1 MKENN
6 KGLKFY
12 DNLDL
17 SANQNEK
24 ELLDVYKK
32 WASIYDKDNDD
43 LLGTVSQPNSVQ
55 IFHKYIVDKNQKIID
70 VGCGTGLVGL
80 ELQKLGYTNFDGIDI
95 SKDMIDIA
103 IDRGYQTLFLGNLN
117 AKRDWGYAP
126 EFVEGMWMM
135 MQQDTPDDWVLAT
148 GEAHSVKEFLEEAFN
163 QVNLNWEDY
172 VEISERHFR
181 PNEVE
186 HLLGDASKAKKEL
199 GWSPETSFDQLVEEM
214 IDYDLKLA
222 KQEMSTDKSF
232 SYF

>member
-17 SANQNEK
+17 SASQNEE

-103 IDRGYQTLFLGNLN
+103 IGRGYQELFLGNLN
-117 AKRDWGYAP
+117 DSLPIESGSYDAALCVGVFTHGHVGPSR
-126 EFVEGMWMM
+126 
-135 MQQDTPDDWVLAT
+135 
-148 GEAHSVKEFLEEAFN
+148 LEELSRIVKSDGLVCFT
-163 QVNLNWEDY
+163 VNEDVY
-172 VEISERHFR
+172 ESYGFDKAMQKL
-181 PNEVE
+181 EVE
-186 HLLGDASKAKKEL
+186 NVWKLLEFKKQDYMKKKNVMGFYCVAK
-199 GWSPETSFDQLVEEM
+199 VN
-214 IDYDLKLA
+214 
-222 KQEMSTDKSF
+222 
-232 SYF
+232 

>member
-17 SANQNEK
+17 SASQNEE

-32 WASIYDKDNDD
+32 WASIYDKDNYD

-103 IDRGYQTLFLGNLN
+103 IDRGYKALFLGNLN
-117 AKRDWGYAP
+117 DSLPIESDSYDAALCVGVFTHGHVGPGRLKELSRI
-126 EFVEGMWMM
+126 
-135 MQQDTPDDWVLAT
+135 
-148 GEAHSVKEFLEEAFN
+148 VKSDGLVCFTINENVYESYGFDKVIQKL
-163 QVNLNWEDY
+163 
-172 VEISERHFR
+172 
-181 PNEVE
+181 EVE
-186 HLLGDASKAKKEL
+186 NVWKLLEFRKQDYMTKKNVKGFYCVAK
-199 GWSPETSFDQLVEEM
+199 VN
-214 IDYDLKLA
+214 
-222 KQEMSTDKSF
+222 
-232 SYF
+232 

>member
-1 MKENN
+1 MKEGN

-17 SANQNEK
+17 SASQNEE

-32 WASIYDKDNDD
+32 WASIYDKDNND

-103 IDRGYQTLFLGNLN
+103 IDRGYQELFLGNLN
-117 AKRDWGYAP
+117 DSLPLENDSYDAALCVGVFTHGHVGPSRLKELSRI
-126 EFVEGMWMM
+126 
-135 MQQDTPDDWVLAT
+135 
-148 GEAHSVKEFLEEAFN
+148 VKSDGLVCFT
-163 QVNLNWEDY
+163 VNEDVY
-172 VEISERHFR
+172 ESYGFDKEIQKL
-181 PNEVE
+181 EVE
-186 HLLGDASKAKKEL
+186 NVWKLLELRKQDYMKKKNVMGFYCVAK
-199 GWSPETSFDQLVEEM
+199 VN
-214 IDYDLKLA
+214 
-222 KQEMSTDKSF
+222 
-232 SYF
+232 

>member
-17 SANQNEK
+17 LKSQNEE

-103 IDRGYQTLFLGNLN
+103 IDRGYKALFLGNLN
-117 AKRDWGYAP
+117 DSLPIESDSYDAALCVGVFTHGHVGPGRLKELSRIVKSDGLVCFTINENVY
-126 EFVEGMWMM
+126 ESYGFDKV
-135 MQQDTPDDWVLAT
+135 MQKL
-148 GEAHSVKEFLEEAFN
+148 
-163 QVNLNWEDY
+163 
-172 VEISERHFR
+172 
-181 PNEVE
+181 EVE
-186 HLLGDASKAKKEL
+186 NVWKLLEFKKQDYMKKKNVMGFYCVAK
-199 GWSPETSFDQLVEEM
+199 VN
-214 IDYDLKLA
+214 
-222 KQEMSTDKSF
+222 
-232 SYF
+232 

>member
-103 IDRGYQTLFLGNLN
+103 IDRGYKALFLGNLN
-117 AKRDWGYAP
+117 DSLPIESDSYDAALCVGVFTHGHVGPGRLKELSRIVKSDGLVCFTINEDVYESYGFDKA
-126 EFVEGMWMM
+126 
-135 MQQDTPDDWVLAT
+135 MQKL
-148 GEAHSVKEFLEEAFN
+148 
-163 QVNLNWEDY
+163 
-172 VEISERHFR
+172 
-181 PNEVE
+181 EVE
-186 HLLGDASKAKKEL
+186 NVWKLLEFKKQDYMKKKNVMGFYCVAK
-199 GWSPETSFDQLVEEM
+199 VN
-214 IDYDLKLA
+214 
-222 KQEMSTDKSF
+222 
-232 SYF
+232 

>member
-17 SANQNEK
+17 SASRNEE

-117 AKRDWGYAP
+117 DSLPIESDSYDAALCVGVFTHGHVGPGRLKELSRI
-126 EFVEGMWMM
+126 
-135 MQQDTPDDWVLAT
+135 
-148 GEAHSVKEFLEEAFN
+148 VKSDGLVCFTIN
-163 QVNLNWEDY
+163 EDVY
-172 VEISERHFR
+172 ESYGFDKAIQKL
-181 PNEVE
+181 EVE
-186 HLLGDASKAKKEL
+186 NVWKLLELRKQDYMKKKNVMGFYCVAK
-199 GWSPETSFDQLVEEM
+199 VN
-214 IDYDLKLA
+214 
-222 KQEMSTDKSF
+222 
-232 SYF
+232 

>member
-17 SANQNEK
+17 SASQNEE

-103 IDRGYQTLFLGNLN
+103 IDRGYKALFLGNLN
-117 AKRDWGYAP
+117 DSLPIESDSYDAALCVGVFTHGHVGPGRLKELSRI
-126 EFVEGMWMM
+126 
-135 MQQDTPDDWVLAT
+135 
-148 GEAHSVKEFLEEAFN
+148 VKSDGLVCFTIN
-163 QVNLNWEDY
+163 EDVY
-172 VEISERHFR
+172 ESYGFDKAIQKL
-181 PNEVE
+181 EVE
-186 HLLGDASKAKKEL
+186 NVWKLLELRKQDYMKKKNVMGFYCVAK
-199 GWSPETSFDQLVEEM
+199 VN
-214 IDYDLKLA
+214 
-222 KQEMSTDKSF
+222 
-232 SYF
+232 